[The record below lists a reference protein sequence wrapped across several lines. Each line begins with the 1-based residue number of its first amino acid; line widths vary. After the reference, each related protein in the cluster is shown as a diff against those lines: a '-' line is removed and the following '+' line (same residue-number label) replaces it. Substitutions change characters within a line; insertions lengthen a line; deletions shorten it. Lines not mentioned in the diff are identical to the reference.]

1 MPFSVKVKRSPQYVR
16 FVIAGDSSLKNFADL
31 FGVVGGEVDKYE
43 DVKVLFD
50 LRRVVG
56 RLTSSEQVLLGEIV
70 ALKLPLLFKVASL
83 VPVGEITRNSER
95 AALSKGLVARIFDSE
110 PEAVAWLLDDEPG
123 ESGPP

>member
-16 FVIAGDSSLKNFADL
+16 FVVAGNTSLKNFADL
-31 FGVVGGEVDKYE
+31 FGVVGGQVEKYE
-43 DVKVLFD
+43 DVKALFD

-95 AALSKGLVARIFDSE
+95 AALSKGLAVRIFDSE
-110 PEAVAWLLDDEPG
+110 PEALAWLLDGEP
-123 ESGPP
+123 

>member
-16 FVIAGDSSLKNFADL
+16 FVVAGNTSLKNFADL
-31 FGVVGGEVDKYE
+31 FCVVGGQVEKYE
-43 DVKVLFD
+43 DVKALFD

-56 RLTSSEQVLLGEIV
+56 RLTASEQLLLGEIV

-95 AALSKGLVARIFDSE
+95 AALSKGLVVRVFDSE
-110 PEAVAWLLDDEPG
+110 PEALAWLLDGEP
-123 ESGPP
+123 